1 MAYYKVI
8 LKPSIEKDLRVIP
21 KLFNRKIIE
30 CIESLGKEPF
40 PRQSIKL
47 SKAEHLYRIR
57 IGDYRIVYE
66 VNKNSKLI
74 IINYIRHRSQVYK
87 RI

>member
-21 KLFNRKIIE
+21 KLFNRKIME
-30 CIESLGKEPF
+30 CIESLRKEPF

-47 SKAEHLYRIR
+47 SKAENLYRIR
-57 IGDYRIVYE
+57 MGDYRIVYE
-66 VNKNSKLI
+66 VNTKDKLI
-74 IINYIRHRSQVYK
+74 IINYIRHRKEVYK
-87 RI
+87 KI